1 MAVRRSGA
9 RQVIAAAVTF
19 AGLFLT
25 LGVIWE
31 AGQSALPPPP
41 TTYQDA
47 PRHRAPPIRS
57 YPGLYP
63 PPAPLLDLP
72 AYSFVANSPACGTEP
87 EPLLLI
93 ILVFSHP
100 AHAALRDAHRT
111 AASWEVLQ
119 ELRARRVFLLADGS
133 GDAQSGY
140 PSVPVEEVVSESGR
154 FRDLVVADFR
164 DHYRNLTYKHALA
177 LTWASAFCSRAKY
190 ILKMD
195 DDMMIDLWGLAAMLR
210 QGLVV
215 NNKGIVIN
223 GLDISKPSAFQG
235 GGNAGMVAQDD
246 RVGKNGRRLTTDD
259 QQRSVWGQK
268 LLSPSSLWAAGL
280 VQRGLAPQRNHG
292 KWHVSLEEYP
302 RRFYPTFLS
311 GWAYVITQPAAI
323 AIMAAARAR
332 DHAVPFWID
341 DVYMTG
347 MLAATAGVARYALN
361 QHYSLVMGAAS
372 CCLDGSGH
380 LHPQKSV
387 TPLCGLLVAPSD
399 KNTSLLAKWVGAARS
414 CHRGLACPSPPPSSC
429 PPTRPQYAVGT
440 VIPLS

>member
-1 MAVRRSGA
+1 M
-9 RQVIAAAVTF
+9 
-19 AGLFLT
+19 
-25 LGVIWE
+25 
-31 AGQSALPPPP
+31 
-41 TTYQDA
+41 
-47 PRHRAPPIRS
+47 RS

-72 AYSFVANSPACGTEP
+72 AYSFVANSPACGTEV
-87 EPLLLI
+87 EPLLLV

-100 AHAALRDAHRT
+100 AHGALREAHRT

-119 ELRARRVFLLADGS
+119 KLGARRVFLLADGS

-140 PSVPVEEVVSESGR
+140 ASVPVADMVAESGR

-177 LTWASAFCSRAKY
+177 LTWASSFCSRAKY

-195 DDMMIDLWGLAAMLR
+195 DDMMVDLWGLAAMLR
-210 QGLVV
+210 EGLVA
-215 NNKGIVIN
+215 NSKGVVIS
-223 GLDISKPSAFQG
+223 GQDFPKKSAFRG
-235 GGNAGMVAQDD
+235 AETADAVLKDE
-246 RVGKNGRRLTTDD
+246 RLA
-259 QQRSVWGQK
+259 RSAWRTAPGEPQQK
-268 LLSPSSLWAAGL
+268 LLSPASLWAAGL

-302 RRFYPTFLS
+302 KRLYPTFLS
-311 GWAYVITQPAAI
+311 GWAYVITQPAAA
-323 AIMAAARAR
+323 AIMTAARAR
-332 DHAVPFWID
+332 DHALPFWID

-361 QHYSLVMGAAS
+361 QHYSLVTGAAS
-372 CCLDGSGH
+372 CCLEGPTH
-380 LHPQKSV
+380 LHPQRSV

-399 KNTSLLAKWVGAARS
+399 KNTSLLAHWVKAARK
-414 CHRGLACPSPPPSSC
+414 CHLKGACPSPPPSSC
-429 PPTRPQYAVGT
+429 PPTRPHYAVGT